1 MVEGHQRL
9 QQLRTDRARRAA
21 TPDVAAPLT
30 RAATLLCA
38 LLVAVVAAVPS
49 AWAAPAGPQPI
60 EGGRASATAPTLST
74 GVFSD
79 QILATDAL
87 WYGFDLQPGQILR
100 ATLTVRGGVA
110 GSLTPFSQLQFEL
123 RAADVLGGLRCDV
136 DAVRGV
142 ADPGGTIMVRE
153 AAAEVSGQEIVP
165 GAGLCRDP
173 GRYYLRLE
181 LADAVRRSRVADQA
195 QRVGQ
200 DPEVNIELAVE
211 ITPAAEAPA
220 AAGSEAP
227 PRGGGISRV
236 SAGGVT
242 PPNMAIA
249 LLLVAVLGCAVAGLA
264 TGTAVAKRVAKRS

>member
-1 MVEGHQRL
+1 M
-9 QQLRTDRARRAA
+9 

-49 AWAAPAGPQPI
+49 ALAAPAGPQPI

-87 WYGFDLQPGQILR
+87 WYGFDLQPGQALR

-110 GSLTPFSQLQFEL
+110 RSLTPFSQLQFEL
-123 RAADVLGGLRCDV
+123 RAADVLGGLRCDI

-165 GAGLCRDP
+165 GAGLCREP

-200 DPEVNIELAVE
+200 DPEVDIELAVE

-220 AAGSEAP
+220 AAGSEASEAP
-227 PRGGGISRV
+227 ARGGAISRV

-264 TGTAVAKRVAKRS
+264 TGTAAAKRVAKRS